1 MIMKGNWYS
10 NEIMWERQLVFRTEG
25 AILSFKPERWLYWYD
40 SCTLLPVPRLKKVRR
55 YYV

>member
-1 MIMKGNWYS
+1 MIMNGNWYS
-10 NEIMWERQLVFRTEG
+10 NEMMWERQLVFCTEG

-40 SCTLLPVPRLKKVRR
+40 SCTLLPIPRLKKVRR